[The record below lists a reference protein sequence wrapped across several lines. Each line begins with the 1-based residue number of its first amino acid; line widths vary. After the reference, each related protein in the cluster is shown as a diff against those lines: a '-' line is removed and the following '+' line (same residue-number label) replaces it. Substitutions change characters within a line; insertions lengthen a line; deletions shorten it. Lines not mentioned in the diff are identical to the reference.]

1 MVQHKKDYSET
12 MKPRKKEL
20 LIRLLYFV
28 PLTLFILMFI
38 GEWRNLNE
46 YSSYKIKYLY
56 VYLIP
61 IVIFTYQTIRNS
73 RLGWILVMIL
83 FLLFLFN
90 WIYRLIGQ
98 YSMIVGKYTAGQ
110 YFLLWIFVLIYVGI
124 GIIYI
129 KFRPEKL
136 II

>member
-1 MVQHKKDYSET
+1 

-20 LIRLLYFV
+20 LIRLLYFI
-28 PLTLFILMFI
+28 PLTLFVLMFI
-38 GEWRNLNE
+38 GEWGNLNE
-46 YSSYKIKYLY
+46 YSSFKIKYLY

-83 FLLFLFN
+83 YLLFLFN
-90 WIYRLIGQ
+90 WIYRLIEQ
-98 YSMIVGKYTAGQ
+98 YSTIGGRYTSGH

-124 GIIYI
+124 GIVYI
-129 KFRPEKL
+129 KFRPKKL

>member
-1 MVQHKKDYSET
+1 
-12 MKPRKKEL
+12 MKPKIKAL

-46 YSSYKIKYLY
+46 YSSFKIKYLY

-73 RLGWILVMIL
+73 RLGWILVMVL
-83 FLLFLFN
+83 YLLFLFD
-90 WIYRLIGQ
+90 WIYRLIEQ
-98 YSMIVGKYTAGQ
+98 YSMIGGKFTSEQ
-110 YFLLWIFVLIYVGI
+110 YFLWWIFVLIYVGI
-124 GIIYI
+124 GIVYI
-129 KFRPEKL
+129 KFRPKNL
-136 II
+136 IV

>member
-1 MVQHKKDYSET
+1 
-12 MKPRKKEL
+12 MKMRIKEL

-46 YSSYKIKYLY
+46 YSSFKIKYFY

-61 IVIFTYQTIRNS
+61 IIIFAYQTIRNS
-73 RLGWILVMIL
+73 RLGWILVMVL
-83 FLLFLFN
+83 YLLFLFD
-90 WIYRLIGQ
+90 WIYRVIGQ
-98 YSMIVGKYTAGQ
+98 YSMIGGKLTSGQ
-110 YFLLWIFVLIYVGI
+110 YFSWWIFVLIYVGI
-124 GIIYI
+124 GIVYI
-129 KFRPEKL
+129 KFRPKNL

>member
-1 MVQHKKDYSET
+1 
-12 MKPRKKEL
+12 MKPKIKAL

-73 RLGWILVMIL
+73 RLGWILVMVL
-83 FLLFLFN
+83 YLLFLFD
-90 WIYRLIGQ
+90 WIYRLIEQ
-98 YSMIVGKYTAGQ
+98 YSMIGEKFTSGQ
-110 YFLLWIFVLIYVGI
+110 YFSWWIFVLIYVGI
-124 GIIYI
+124 GIVYI
-129 KFRPEKL
+129 KFRPKNL
-136 II
+136 IV